1 MENKIIEKDTLIKCI
16 QNYVLIDDKLKEVHD
31 KVKQLKEKKN
41 YYNDYICSYVNEN
54 NINNKIKI
62 SDGELRINEKKDY
75 TPLSYGFLEE
85 CLNEI
90 IKDENKVSYI
100 IQYLKNKREI
110 KTSMEIKRIKKWF
123 IL

>member
-110 KTSMEIKRIKKWF
+110 KTSMEIKRIKK
-123 IL
+123 